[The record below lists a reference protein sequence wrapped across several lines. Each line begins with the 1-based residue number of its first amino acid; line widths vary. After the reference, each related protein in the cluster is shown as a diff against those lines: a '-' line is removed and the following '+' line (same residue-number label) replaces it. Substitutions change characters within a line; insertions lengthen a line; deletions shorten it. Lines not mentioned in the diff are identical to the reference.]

1 MGMRSMGRKGGSVVQ
16 RHAQDAVK
24 SDALR
29 PVLTNITPHLLRAMR
44 DQSGRRA
51 PRELLDSQGGT
62 GSSMSCGRLEVLVVK
77 TGPEAQSW

>member
-1 MGMRSMGRKGGSVVQ
+1 MGEILGQWGGRG
-16 RHAQDAVK
+16 AVLC
-24 SDALR
+24 SDTLRMR

-77 TGPEAQSW
+77 TGPEAQRW